1 MKDGKCVQCD
11 PGTYSSAGATSCT
24 TCTGLPSNAEW
35 TGSATSNACPWRC
48 KANYYKSGSLC
59 AACSDVSFTDTGTE
73 TQTITGGS
81 RTRSKTRTCYRTT
94 SSAGST
100 SSSAC
105 SGSGNCG
112 AWSYGAWDATCS
124 TGYTQNAN
132 DDGCNCNTNCTA
144 VLNKSSTQDCTRSC
158 DIDHGTCSYS
168 GAKQTC
174 NGNYTAGG
182 CSSAGATCS
191 GCSSWGTCTGGT
203 KSITCHAG
211 YYLKDGECVQCESG
225 YYCPGD
231 NSRASCTSW
240 RSNTNTNGATGST
253 GTSACVCKAGYYLS
267 GSTCTACDKGTYK
280 SANSN
285 ATSCTAAGA
294 GYYVSTTGAT
304 SRSACSS
311 YRANTDTGVA
321 TKSTDASACVC
332 KPGYYLNGSTCT
344 ACAKGTYKSI
354 SSNTAC
360 LTADSGYYVS
370 TTGATAQSTCTSW
383 RANTNTNGVTGS
395 TSTSACVCRAG
406 YYLNGSTCTACSTG
420 KYKSANSNAT
430 SCTAAGSGYYV
441 STTGATAQSA
451 CTSWRANTNTNG
463 ATGSTGTS
471 ACVCKAGYYLNG
483 STCTACSTGKYKSAN
498 SNATSCTAASS
509 GYYVST
515 TGATSQSA
523 CTSWRAN
530 TNTNGATGSTSTSA
544 CVCKAGY
551 YLNGSACTACAAGKY
566 KSANS
571 NATSCSNVN
580 ANCYTTG
587 TGSTTACPSS
597 CPSNSSSPAGS
608 DSQDDC
614 SCNAGY
620 GGDARTSSCTICSP
634 GYYKSSA
641 GNTSCSMCSAGNYCT
656 GGTHIADCPA
666 GTYGTSNYETSSE
679 CTGKCEAG
687 TYSTGGQVACTV
699 CTNKPANSSYTS
711 ATGNTSSSCPW
722 SCNTG
727 FQKNSAGTACE
738 AKTYSCAAGQYLSGT
753 SCVECPC
760 GYKCPGGTWTYNGGT
775 QGRTQCSGGTYSAK
789 GAASCTGVSTGYYAA
804 AGACSQ
810 TACTNK
816 PTNSAYSGGASS
828 NACPW
833 TCSAGYFGS
842 SANGDTSCSN
852 CGKGYYC
859 TGGATRVSCPA
870 GTYGSTVNLKT
881 AACTDKCAAGTYST
895 GGATSCTNCSN
906 KPTNSS
912 YTSATGNTS
921 ASCPW
926 SCNTGYSKNS
936 AGTACV
942 GISYTVKYN
951 ANGGSGTTASSS
963 HTYGTA
969 KALTSNGFTNGVKKF
984 LGWSTSSTATSA
996 TYTNGQSVSNLT
1008 STSGGTVT
1016 LYAVWGACT
1025 ACAPGTGATCTLSAP
1040 NGVCTYATSC
1050 KTGYGTMLNS
1060 GMHNPICSAKCNAIT
1075 LNANGGT
1082 AGSVATLYKKTDA
1095 TGYFTDNK
1103 CIQEYATTTNVK
1115 PTRSGYSFRGF
1126 YISTPADV
1134 SATESNGVARYIN
1147 HTGAA
1152 TDTGNSWT
1160 VNAASTLYAGW
1171 AKNCAAGTQATC
1183 TLVLGQNTS
1192 YTTGCNTGYNI
1203 KSGSGAYNP
1212 VCQANTYTVKY
1223 NINCP
1228 SGATCSSAPSSTSC
1242 SYGTTCTFSS
1252 ISSTALYAGG
1262 YKLIGWGSSATGAG
1276 TTSGLNLTS
1285 TNGGT
1290 VTRYAIWSECVA
1302 GTYHPAAIGTAA
1314 NVCTSASKGYY
1325 VSSDGA
1331 TAQTACAKGKYSDQT
1346 GATSCKSVDMGCYA
1360 DTTGSTSSCPKG
1372 VDAGCYADTTGSTT
1386 SCPKTCGSGTY
1397 STGGASLCTVCENKP
1412 ANSSYTNATGNT
1424 SASCPWSCS
1433 AGYYGSSAN
1442 GNTSCANCGTGKYC
1456 TGGTNRANCPAG
1468 TYGSTAN
1475 LKTDACSGKCA
1486 VGKYSTGGA
1495 ASCSDVNPGCYADA
1509 TGSTKACPKSC
1520 PSGYPNSAAGSDAI
1534 TDCYSDSKSRAWTGG
1549 QGECLLPVGCSDVT
1563 CDTCSKPACAYVAY
1577 SNDAGTGDGIIK
1589 SGCSSN
1595 NENCL
1600 QPVKSVKAL
1609 NGNYVSGLTCPSCS
1623 SLGDGS
1629 FTESAA
1635 NNTGGSEVCFKSCSR
1650 ACTQQSMPTGVYS
1663 VSHGGTSTTGTHY
1676 YGGSCSAAASTCS
1689 LTINTCK
1696 SGYYMNGS
1704 GATASCELCSS
1715 LANGFYPNSVN
1726 ANANGASACY
1736 TNDLTGKYVKEK
1748 YASTATECAC
1758 GSYKGKH
1765 TVAYGDTSSCT
1776 ETMLGYYA
1784 AKGASSQT
1792 KTDAGYYA
1800 PIGACEQTPIVAGC
1814 YGGAGSGAA
1823 CPNKCPEGR
1832 YRSAT
1837 GGKTI
1842 DDCAI
1847 CPPGFE
1853 NSAAG
1858 STSDTMC
1865 YQSCSSYQSG
1875 GYTYTPSDSI
1885 GYYPGGCAHTK
1896 TCITPCSATASNE
1909 VMTGTEYCRYNNDVW
1924 CVTETAEQKYTN
1936 TCSGN
1941 YTSDGCA
1948 SAGDSCSGCS
1958 KWTRS
1963 ATEDCLPTENSSW
1976 ECVCTAGTYQSFG
1989 FLFIPSSD
1997 SNNPAGGANIPIGMC
2012 KACSAGYYCP
2022 GNLIEE
2028 PCGPGTYSQAGATEC
2043 SPVSAG
2049 CFGTEAKETENC
2061 PDVCPAGTFST
2072 GGAVSCT
2079 DCTNKPA
2086 NSEYTEEFGITSN
2099 DCPWTCN
2106 PGFFGSSE
2114 KGDLVCRECE
2124 SGYYCPG
2131 GPAQHPC
2138 SNELPENAQY
2148 SGVATENNC
2157 PWECKANYY
2166 KDGTTCMACNP
2177 GYTSPA
2183 GSTDRGQCTQECS
2196 VLCSGNDTDAC
2207 PENADCVYDT
2217 QVSFSGIQAQGSACN
2232 AETRVC
2238 PLKTWTCKQ
2247 GYYLSDGK
2255 CVECTDGYFCPQND
2269 NERHECPA
2277 GYKGSDGNR
2286 GQNTDCYVSCSAKTI
2301 TGGTTTVVNAKE
2313 HYNGSAYPACKYNVN
2328 CNAKYGASG
2337 DGTSDPACAWCEP
2350 GKYSAGGNN
2359 ACEDCSIPDN
2369 ATATGNGS
2377 TKDNC
2382 PWECDDGYNLTPD
2395 DKCEQFCAAGVTH
2408 IHLGTGL
2415 KIPLYSSKRTT
2426 PSINVR
2432 HNGTICYADLIEGES
2447 TGLHVKYNG
2456 KTYHAA
2462 E

>member
-1 MKDGKCVQCD
+1 MK
-11 PGTYSSAGATSCT
+11 
-24 TCTGLPSNAEW
+24 
-35 TGSATSNACPWRC
+35 
-48 KANYYKSGSLC
+48 
-59 AACSDVSFTDTGTE
+59 
-73 TQTITGGS
+73 
-81 RTRSKTRTCYRTT
+81 
-94 SSAGST
+94 
-100 SSSAC
+100 
-105 SGSGNCG
+105 
-112 AWSYGAWDATCS
+112 
-124 TGYTQNAN
+124 
-132 DDGCNCNTNCTA
+132 
-144 VLNKSSTQDCTRSC
+144 
-158 DIDHGTCSYS
+158 
-168 GAKQTC
+168 
-174 NGNYTAGG
+174 
-182 CSSAGATCS
+182 
-191 GCSSWGTCTGGT
+191 
-203 KSITCHAG
+203 
-211 YYLKDGECVQCESG
+211 
-225 YYCPGD
+225 
-231 NSRASCTSW
+231 
-240 RSNTNTNGATGST
+240 
-253 GTSACVCKAGYYLS
+253 
-267 GSTCTACDKGTYK
+267 
-280 SANSN
+280 
-285 ATSCTAAGA
+285 
-294 GYYVSTTGAT
+294 
-304 SRSACSS
+304 
-311 YRANTDTGVA
+311 GV
-321 TKSTDASACVC
+321 
-332 KPGYYLNGSTCT
+332 CT
-344 ACAKGTYKSI
+344 ACA
-354 SSNTAC
+354 C
-360 LTADSGYYVS
+360 GYYKGSAGNVACTK
-370 TTGATAQSTCTSW
+370 TT
-383 RANTNTNGVTGS
+383 
-395 TSTSACVCRAG
+395 AG
-406 YYLNGSTCTACSTG
+406 YYATGTGNTGQTKASAGSYAAAGACQQTVCPVGS
-420 KYKSANSNAT
+420 SS
-430 SCTAAGSGYYV
+430 AAGSDAVADCSCNAGYGGDA
-441 STTGATAQSA
+441 SGGSS
-451 CTSWRANTNTNG
+451 CTKCS
-463 ATGSTGTS
+463 
-471 ACVCKAGYYLNG
+471 AGYY
-483 STCTACSTGKYKSAN
+483 KS
-498 SNATSCTAASS
+498 
-509 GYYVST
+509 
-515 TGATSQSA
+515 SA
-523 CTSWRAN
+523 GN
-530 TNTNGATGSTSTSA
+530 
-544 CVCKAGY
+544 
-551 YLNGSACTACAAGKY
+551 
-566 KSANS
+566 
-571 NATSCSNVN
+571 TSCSKVS
-580 ANCYTTG
+580 ANCYASG

-597 CPSNSSSPAGS
+597 CPTNSSSAAGA
-608 DSQDDC
+608 DSREDC

-620 GGDARTSSCTICSP
+620 GGDARTSSCTVCSP

-641 GNTSCSMCSAGNYCT
+641 GNTSCSMCSAGHYCT
-656 GGTHIADCPA
+656 GGAHRADCPA
-666 GTYGTSNYETSSE
+666 GTYGASNYETTSA
-679 CTGKCEAG
+679 CTAKCEAG
-687 TYSTGGQVACTV
+687 TYSTGGQGACTV

-711 ATGNTSSSCPW
+711 ATGNTSASCPW

-760 GYKCPGGTWTYNGGT
+760 GYKCPGGTWSYNGGT

-789 GAASCTGVSTGYYAA
+789 GSASCTGVSTGYYAA

-833 TCSAGYFGS
+833 TCSAGYYGS
-842 SANGDTSCSN
+842 SANGNTSCAD
-852 CGKGYYC
+852 CGTGKYC
-859 TGGATRVSCPA
+859 TGGTSRVSCPA
-870 GTYGSTVNLKT
+870 GTYGSTANLKT
-881 AACTDKCAAGTYST
+881 SACTDKCAAGTYST
-895 GGATSCTNCSN
+895 GGQEKCTLCTN
-906 KPTNSS
+906 KPANSS

-921 ASCPW
+921 SSCPW

-951 ANGGSGTTASSS
+951 ANGGSGTTESSS

-1016 LYAVWGACT
+1016 LYAVWGTCT
-1025 ACAPGTGATCTLSAP
+1025 ACAAGTGATCTLSAP
-1040 NGVCTYATSC
+1040 KGVCTYATDC
-1050 KTGYGTMLNS
+1050 KTGYEMILNS
-1060 GMHNPICSAKCNAIT
+1060 GMYNPSCVAKCNAIT

-1103 CIQEYATTTNVK
+1103 CITEYATTTAVK

-1134 SATESNGVARYIN
+1134 SATESNGVARYIDQ
-1147 HTGAA
+1147 TGAA
-1152 TDTGNSWT
+1152 TNTGNSWT

-1171 AKNCAAGTQATC
+1171 AKNCAPGTQATC

-1223 NINCP
+1223 DINCP

-1262 YKLIGWGSSATGAG
+1262 YNLIGWGSSATGAG
-1276 TTSGLNLTS
+1276 ATSGSNLTS

-1290 VTRYAIWSECVA
+1290 VTRYAIWSKCLA

-1331 TAQTACAKGKYSDQT
+1331 TAQTACAKGKYSDQD
-1346 GATSCKSVDMGCYA
+1346 GATSCESVD
-1360 DTTGSTSSCPKG
+1360 
-1372 VDAGCYADTTGSTT
+1372 VGCYADTTGSTT
-1386 SCPKTCGSGTY
+1386 SCPKGVDAGCYADATGSTTSCPKTCPAMTY
-1397 STGGASLCTVCENKP
+1397 STGGQEKCTLCMNKP
-1412 ANSSYTNATGNT
+1412 ANSSYTSATGNT
-1424 SASCPWSCS
+1424 SESCPWSCS

-1442 GNTSCANCGTGKYC
+1442 GNTSCADCGTGKYC
-1456 TGGTNRANCPAG
+1456 TGGTSRANCPAG

-1495 ASCSDVNPGCYADA
+1495 ASCLDVDQGCYADA

-1577 SNDAGTGDGIIK
+1577 SNAAGTGDGTIK

-1595 NENCL
+1595 NEICM
-1600 QPVKSVKAL
+1600 PTIKSVKAL
-1609 NGNYVSGLTCPSCS
+1609 NGSYVSGLTCPSCS

-1650 ACTQQSMPTGVYS
+1650 ACTQQSVPTGVNS

-1676 YGGSCSAAASTCS
+1676 YGGSCSAATSTCS
-1689 LTINTCK
+1689 LTINNCK
-1696 SGYYMNGS
+1696 SGYYMKGS

-1715 LANGFYPNSVN
+1715 LANGFYPNSAN
-1726 ANANGASACY
+1726 ANANGASSCY
-1736 TNDLTGKYVKEK
+1736 TNDLAGKYVKEK
-1748 YASTATECAC
+1748 YASTATDCAC

-1765 TVAYGDTSSCT
+1765 TVAYGDTSSCM

-1800 PIGACEQTPIVAGC
+1800 PVGACEQTPIAAGC
-1814 YGGAGSGAA
+1814 YGGAGSGTV
-1823 CPNKCPEGR
+1823 CPNKCPENT
-1832 YRSAT
+1832 YRSKT

-1875 GYTYTPSDSI
+1875 GYTYTPSNSTAN
-1885 GYYPGGCAHTK
+1885 YPSGCAHTK
-1896 TCITPCSATASNE
+1896 TCTTPCSATANTE
-1909 VMTGTEYCRYNNDVW
+1909 TKVETEYCVYTGENTLG
-1924 CVTETAEQKYTN
+1924 CVTQNAEKKVTKRCSGKYT
-1936 TCSGN
+1936 SG
-1941 YTSDGCA
+1941 DCA
-1948 SAGDSCSGCS
+1948 SAGASCTGCTE
-1958 KWTRS
+1958 WTIVEE
-1963 ATEDCLPTENSSW
+1963 TDCAPTENSTFVCACEPGYYRSALGIPNG
-1976 ECVCTAGTYQSFG
+1976 ENSFFLPFCDVCTAG
-1989 FLFIPSSD
+1989 
-1997 SNNPAGGANIPIGMC
+1997 
-2012 KACSAGYYCP
+2012 YYCVNGIRTMCP
-2022 GNLIEE
+2022 V
-2028 PCGPGTYSQAGATEC
+2028 GTYSEAGVTEC

-2049 CFGTEAKETENC
+2049 CFGTEEGETENC
-2061 PDVCPAGTFST
+2061 PSACPAGTFST
-2072 GGAVSCT
+2072 GGAVSCA
-2079 DCTNKPA
+2079 DCTNKPE
-2086 NSEYTEEFGITSN
+2086 NSEYTDEFGITSN
-2099 DCPWTCN
+2099 ECPWACN

-2114 KGDLVCRECE
+2114 KGDLNCRVCE
-2124 SGYYCPG
+2124 SGFYCPG
-2131 GPAQHPC
+2131 GPAQYPC

-2166 KDGTTCMACNP
+2166 KDGATCMACNP

-2183 GSTDRGQCTQECS
+2183 GSTDRGQCTKECS
-2196 VLCSGNDTDAC
+2196 VLCSTNDTNAC
-2207 PENADCVYDT
+2207 PENADCVYNA
-2217 QVSFSGIQAQGSACN
+2217 QVLFSGVQAQGSACN
-2232 AETRVC
+2232 ATAGLC

-2269 NERHECPA
+2269 NERHKCPP
-2277 GYKGSDGNR
+2277 GYNGSDGNR

-2313 HYNGSAYPACKYNVN
+2313 HYNGSAYPACTYNVN

-2337 DGTSDPACAWCEP
+2337 DGTSDPACAWCEDWQ
-2350 GKYSAGGNN
+2350 YSAGGNN
-2359 ACEDCSIPDN
+2359 VCEECENRPDN
-2369 ATATGNGS
+2369 SHYTGPATSN
-2377 TKDNC
+2377 DC
-2382 PWECDDGYNLTPD
+2382 PWECDEGYNETTD
-2395 DKCEQFCAAGVTH
+2395 GKCGAFCTAGVTH

-2415 KIPLYSSKRTT
+2415 KIPLYASKRTT

-2432 HNGTICYADLIEGES
+2432 HNGTVCYADLIEGES